1 MDGPFHRNLLMSLF
15 LSLVKEKSVLFFFFQ
30 LKMFVFLFLGKL
42 FLIMFQYRRL
52 ENRKE
57 ENIYEE
63 AKDRAPKQGAKK
75 TKGPSLDLVLISL
88 SLCLLL
94 VPCPFVFFLLSSQ
107 TKFVIVIA
115 SLNVKNKS

>member
-1 MDGPFHRNLLMSLF
+1 MDGPFRRNLLMSLF
-15 LSLVKEKSVLFFFFQ
+15 LSLVKEKSFFFFFFQ